1 MKQLILSAK
10 NMNTFSKYLLIL
22 IGLTALGFVL
32 WYFSSIVIYIL
43 VAGVLSLVGRP
54 VVDKLARV
62 RIKKIKVP
70 RWLAALVTLILL
82 WTLVVSFFRVFIPLV
97 ANEANDLSMIDTQMV
112 LEKLDRPVKTIE
124 RIYYDYYTAQE
135 ETQSFNDFIN
145 EKLTTVL
152 KVSVVSD
159 IFSFIFGLLGNIF
172 IAIFAISFI
181 TFFFLKDQ
189 TMFANSLVLL
199 VPAKHEQAIRKALT
213 STRKLLMRYFIGI
226 GGQITAIMTLIT
238 VGMTI
243 VGVGF
248 SHALVIALVIGLL
261 NVIPYVGPLIGGT
274 IGILLGI
281 ATHLQMD
288 FSTELLPLIG
298 WMLVVILIVQACDN
312 VLFQP
317 LIFSS
322 SVKAHPLEI
331 FLVIMIA
338 GTLLGI
344 PGMIVAVPTYTV
356 IRVFAKEFLSKI
368 RVVQKLTE
376 NI

>member
-1 MKQLILSAK
+1 
-10 NMNTFSKYLLIL
+10 MNAFSKYLLIL
-22 IGLTALGFVL
+22 LGAVVLGFAL

-43 VAGVLSLVGRP
+43 AAGGLSLVGRP
-54 VVDKLARV
+54 AVDFISKLRIRNAR
-62 RIKKIKVP
+62 IP
-70 RWLAALVTLILL
+70 RWLASFFVLILL
-82 WTLVVSFFRVFIPLV
+82 WTLVITFFRVFIPLV
-97 ANEANDLSMIDTQMV
+97 ANEANELSKIDTDMV
-112 LEKLDRPVKTIE
+112 LEKLDRPVQAVE
-124 RIYYDYYTAQE
+124 QFYYDYYAGRSGE
-135 ETQSFNDFIN
+135 QSFNDFIN
-145 EKLTTVL
+145 AQL
-152 KVSVVSD
+152 KSILDVSVISNL
-159 IFSFIFGLLGNIF
+159 FSFIFGLLGNIF
-172 IAIFAISFI
+172 IAIFSISFI

-189 TMFANSLVLL
+189 SIVADSLVLL
-199 VPAKHEQAIRKALT
+199 IPERHEQAVRKALT

-238 VGMTI
+238 IGMTI

-261 NVIPYVGPLIGGT
+261 NVIPYLGPLLGGI

-281 ATHLQMD
+281 STHLQMD
-288 FSTELLPLIG
+288 FMTELLPMAGYML
-298 WMLVVILIVQACDN
+298 LVVLIVQAMDN

-331 FLVIMIA
+331 FLVILIA
-338 GTLLGI
+338 GTLLGV

-356 IRVFAKEFLSKI
+356 IRVFAKEFLSRF
-368 RVVQKLTE
+368 RVVQKLTK

>member
-1 MKQLILSAK
+1 
-10 NMNTFSKYLLIL
+10 MNTFSKYLLIL
-22 IGLTALGFVL
+22 IGVAALGFVL

-43 VAGVLSLVGRP
+43 VAGVLSLIGRP
-54 VVDKLARV
+54 VVDLLARI
-62 RIKKIKVP
+62 RIKNVKVP

-82 WTLVVSFFRVFIPLV
+82 WVLLVSFFRVFIPLV
-97 ANEANDLSMIDTQMV
+97 ASEANDLSQIDTQMV
-112 LEKLDRPVKTIE
+112 LKKLGRPVKTIE
-124 RIYYDYYTAQE
+124 RIYYDYYTAADD
-135 ETQSFNDFIN
+135 TQSFNDFIN
-145 EKLTTVL
+145 DKLTSVL
-152 KVSVVSD
+152 NVSIVSN

-199 VPAKHEQAIRKALT
+199 VAAKHEQAIRKALT

-288 FSTELLPLIG
+288 FSTELLPLVG

>member
-1 MKQLILSAK
+1 
-10 NMNTFSKYLLIL
+10 MNTFSKYLLIL
-22 IGLTALGFVL
+22 IGIAALGFVL

-54 VVDKLARV
+54 VVDILARI
-62 RIKKIKVP
+62 RIRRFKVP
-70 RWLAALVTLILL
+70 RWLAALLALILL
-82 WTLVVSFFRVFIPLV
+82 WTLVITFFRVFIPLI
-97 ANEANDLSMIDTQMV
+97 ASEANDLSKIDTEMV
-112 LEKLDRPVKTIE
+112 LEKLDRPVQAIE
-124 RIYYDYYTAQE
+124 RIYYEYYTASDN
-135 ETQSFNDFIN
+135 TQSFNDFIN
-145 EKLTTVL
+145 DKLTSVL
-152 KVSVVSD
+152 DVSVVSD
-159 IFSFIFGLLGNIF
+159 LFSFIFGLLGNIF

-189 TMFANSLVLL
+189 TMFADSIVLL
-199 VPAKHEQAIRKALT
+199 VPERHEEAVRKALT

-238 VGMTI
+238 IGMTI

-261 NVIPYVGPLIGGT
+261 NVIPYVGPLLGGT
-274 IGILLGI
+274 IGVLLGI

-288 FSTELLPLIG
+288 FSTELLPLVG
-298 WMLVVILIVQACDN
+298 WMLVVILFVQACDN
-312 VLFQP
+312 ILFQP

-356 IRVFAKEFLSKI
+356 IRVFAKEFFSKF
-368 RVVQKLTE
+368 RVVQKLTR